1 MVFKMT
7 FSPKDEKLF
16 HSEENIFTIGRGS
29 YTGAFDISLVW
40 ARNVNVLVGRFCSLA
55 SNISFLIG
63 GNHPLKNVV
72 STYPFD
78 TGHVVKKVFGEV
90 YPDIL
95 PVESKRINPI
105 QVIIGHDVWIGRNV
119 TIMGGVK
126 IGNGAV
132 IGTNAVVA
140 KDIPPYAIAVGNP
153 ARIIK
158 YRFDEETIRKL
169 FAVKWWNWDLKKIAD
184 NFPLIND
191 VEKFLETH
199 YSPELENFPEDDF
212 SRQIKKFFQWHGKI
226 YQFITDFRAT
236 KPLWPKVIK
245 DFQQA
250 NSANDL
256 LVIWLDTES
265 TEEDSQSLT
274 AAIGESKNILTFK
287 HDKNFSPFTLC
298 LGTHFITT
306 REMTTLEALDYLWNT
321 DVKIVS
327 ALDNDI
333 FKGA

>member
-1 MVFKMT
+1 MAFRMT
-7 FSPKDEKLF
+7 FSPNDEKLF
-16 HSEENIFTIGRGS
+16 NREENIFTIGRGS
-29 YTGAFDISLVW
+29 YTGSFDISLVW
-40 ARNVNVLVGRFCSLA
+40 ARNANVLAGRFCSFA
-55 SNISFLIG
+55 NNIFFLVG

-78 TGHVVKKVFGEV
+78 TGRVVKTVFGEV
-90 YPDIL
+90 YPGIL
-95 PVESKRINPI
+95 PVKSKRINPL
-105 QVIIGHDVWIGRNV
+105 QVIIGNDVWISRNV

-126 IGNGAV
+126 IGKGAV
-132 IGTNAVVA
+132 IGADAVIA

-158 YRFDEETIRKL
+158 YRFDEDTIRKL
-169 FAVKWWNWDLKKIAD
+169 LAVKWWNWDLKKIAE

-191 VEKFLETH
+191 VEKFLDTH
-199 YSPELENFPEDDF
+199 YSPELEVFHEDDF
-212 SRQIKKFFQWHGKI
+212 SRQIKKFFQWRGKI
-226 YQFITDFRAT
+226 YQFVTDFRAT
-236 KPLWPKVIK
+236 KPLWSKVIK

-250 NSANDL
+250 NLANDL

-306 REMTTLEALDYLWNT
+306 REMTTLEALDYLWDT
-321 DVKIVS
+321 DVKIIS
-327 ALDNDI
+327 GLDDNI
-333 FKGA
+333 FGG